1 MKKFL
6 ILATALIFTS
16 TLGAA
21 PKELNIYM
29 IDVEGGGGTL
39 IVSPS
44 GESLLIDSGSG
55 GHDDRDPKRI
65 ADLARNVA
73 HITKIDYVLITHYHG
88 DHIGGIYA
96 LSKLIPIGR
105 YLDHGELTLELQKP
119 EMVAW
124 WRDYKALTGDDRTVL
139 KAGDK
144 IPLKGV
150 NATVVIAA
158 GQAITTPL
166 KGGGPNPVYC
176 KDAVQKPTDQDPENG
191 MSIGTV
197 LTYGHFR
204 FSDLGDLPW
213 IQEQLLACPTN
224 MIGHVDVY
232 QTNHHGFDRS
242 GSPQLVWALQPRV
255 AIMNNG
261 FKKAGNQFTFETIR
275 KSLNFE
281 DLWQSHLSLNAD
293 KAIQS
298 DEKMIANADPH
309 DDKGYWIQVTVKP
322 DGKYTVTNG
331 RNNFSKSYVARN

>member
-1 MKKFL
+1 MAQVLVAQAEAWLLKLATDITLIQYLRKVSADFLGENMKKFL

-55 GHDDRDPKRI
+55 SHDRARDTKRI

-73 HITKIDYVLITHYHG
+73 HIQKIDYVLITHYHG
-88 DHIGGIYA
+88 DHIGGVYA

-105 YLDHGELTLELQKP
+105 YLDHGELTPELQKP

-166 KGGGPNPVYC
+166 KGSGPNPVYC
-176 KDAVQKPTDQDPENG
+176 KDGVQKPTDQDPENG

-224 MIGHVDVY
+224 MIGHMGRLSD
-232 QTNHHGFDRS
+232 Q
-242 GSPQLVWALQPRV
+242 SPRL
-255 AIMNNG
+255 
-261 FKKAGNQFTFETIR
+261 
-275 KSLNFE
+275 
-281 DLWQSHLSLNAD
+281 
-293 KAIQS
+293 
-298 DEKMIANADPH
+298 
-309 DDKGYWIQVTVKP
+309 
-322 DGKYTVTNG
+322 
-331 RNNFSKSYVARN
+331 